1 MSDKKTYAASFVKS
15 VKELD
20 DAIKVYTEHK
30 KELRQEYLTNKWLT
44 KSDIKYIMKAYRLA
58 KDQTDMEELDKVYA
72 DLLPLVE
79 DEDGTDQ

>member
-20 DAIKVYTEHK
+20 DSIKVYTEHK

-58 KDQTDMEELDKVYA
+58 KDQTDMVELDKVYSE
-72 DLLPLVE
+72 LLPLVE
-79 DEDGTDQ
+79 DEDGAS

>member
-20 DAIKVYTEHK
+20 DAIRVYAEQK
-30 KELRQEYLTNKWLT
+30 KELRQEYVSNKWLT

-58 KDQTDMEELDKVYA
+58 KDQTDMVELDKVYSE
-72 DLLPLVE
+72 LLPLVE
-79 DEDGTDQ
+79 DEDGASE

>member
-20 DAIKVYTEHK
+20 DTIKVYTEHK
-30 KELRQEYLTNKWLT
+30 KELRQEYISNKWLT
-44 KSDIKYIMKAYRLA
+44 KDDIKYIMKAYRLA
-58 KDQTDMEELDKVYA
+58 KDQTDMVELDKVYA

-79 DEDGTDQ
+79 DEDGASE

>member
-15 VKELD
+15 LKELD
-20 DAIKVYTEHK
+20 DAIKVYAEQR
-30 KELRQEYLTNKWLT
+30 KELRQEYVSNKWLT

-58 KDQTDMEELDKVYA
+58 KDQTDMEELDKVYS

-79 DEDGTDQ
+79 DTDGSGQ

>member
-20 DAIKVYTEHK
+20 DTIRVYTEHK
-30 KELRQEYLTNKWLT
+30 KELRQEYLSNKWLT

-79 DEDGTDQ
+79 DEDGADQ

>member
-79 DEDGTDQ
+79 DEDGAS